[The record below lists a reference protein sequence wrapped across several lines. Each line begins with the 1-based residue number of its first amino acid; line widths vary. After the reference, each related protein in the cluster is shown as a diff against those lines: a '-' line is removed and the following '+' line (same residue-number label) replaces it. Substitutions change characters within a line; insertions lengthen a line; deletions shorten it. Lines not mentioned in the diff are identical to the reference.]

1 MDQFVNKKRGRWDW
15 WLFGLIVVVALAAWE
30 VFSRAGVLSE
40 LNFPAPSKIAATLGR
55 LVATGDLMAHLG
67 ATLSRLA
74 LGFILGGVPGVVL
87 GLLMGWSRRL
97 RTIVDPLIAA
107 FHPVPKIAVLP
118 LVMLVFGIGEFS
130 KIFLI
135 GVSAFFP
142 MVISAAA
149 GVRQI
154 SPIHYEVAAS
164 YDASPF
170 KVLSRVVLPGSL
182 PLLLSGARLAVNVA
196 LVICVAAEMV
206 AAKSG
211 LGTMI
216 WFAWETMRT
225 EELYASILV
234 VAVLGTTFNLLL
246 EALRRRLVPWQVERQ
261 V

>member
-1 MDQFVNKKRGRWDW
+1 MNKRRGRWDW
-15 WLFGLIVVVALAAWE
+15 WLFCLAAVGALVAWE
-30 VFSRAGVLSE
+30 TLSRTGVLSQ
-40 LNFPAPSKIAATLGR
+40 LAFPAPSKVASTLAR
-55 LVATGDLMAHLG
+55 LTTKGDLPGHLG

-74 LGFILGGVPGVVL
+74 LGVILGAVPGVVV
-87 GLLMGWSRRL
+87 GLLMGWSRRF
-97 RTIVDPLIAA
+97 RAIIDPLIAA
-107 FHPVPKIAVLP
+107 FHPVPKIAILP
-118 LVMLVFGIGEFS
+118 LVMLIFGIGEFS
-130 KIFLI
+130 KVFLI

-142 MVISAAA
+142 MAISAAV

-154 SPIHYEVAAS
+154 SPIHFEVAAS

-170 KVLSRVVLPGSL
+170 KVLTRVILPGSL

-196 LVICVAAEMV
+196 LVICVATELV
-206 AAKSG
+206 AARSG

-246 EALRRRLVPWQVERQ
+246 ETLRRRLVPWQPERR